1 MATEIIVVGALGRM
15 GAEVAN
21 IVLSDNSL
29 KLRACLEYKGH
40 PKASTDYG
48 VCIGKGELG
57 VPLTDNIDTID
68 FTNAVVIDFSSPE
81 SSRALFKKASSKGVK
96 LLICT
101 TGLTDNDLSL
111 AKDAS
116 LHAPVIVSANTSLGV
131 NLLFSITQLVA
142 AKLKNEFDIEI
153 IEAHH
158 RFKKDSP
165 SGTAKKLGEIIAQE
179 IGLSYDQAIVNGR
192 EGIYPEMRKKNE
204 VGMHAVRGGD
214 IVGDHTVLFAGLGER
229 IELRHMAH
237 SRTTFA
243 RGAVSTAKW
252 LADKQPG
259 FYTMKDVL
267 GV

>member
-15 GAEVAN
+15 GAEIAN
-21 IVLSDNSL
+21 IVLSDNNL

-40 PKASTDYG
+40 PKAGTDYG
-48 VCIGKGELG
+48 ECIGKGQLG
-57 VPLTDNIDTID
+57 ITLTDNIDTID
-68 FTNAVVIDFSSPE
+68 FTNAVVIDFSSPQ
-81 SSRALFKKASSKGVK
+81 SSRALLTKASSKGVK
-96 LLICT
+96 FLICT
-101 TGLTDNDLSL
+101 TGLTDNDLTL

-116 LHAPVIVSANTSLGV
+116 QLAPVIVSANTSLGV
-131 NLLFSITQLVA
+131 NLLFSITRLVA

-165 SGTAKKLGEIIAQE
+165 SGTARKLGEIIAEE
-179 IGLSYDQAIVNGR
+179 IGLKYNEAIVNGR

-243 RGAVSTAKW
+243 SGAVSTAKW

-259 FYTMKDVL
+259 FYTMQDVL